1 MRAKA
6 VVCVI
11 FASFIMLA
19 ASSCSSSANPDWI
32 SQAGLFTDPSGTQPT
47 DSYGWRE
54 IFYLVVEF
62 DQPPQEAIIQA
73 SWIAVDT
80 TRLRPDTIIKIEEKE
95 AQESPLVFELENAG
109 NFWPEGDY
117 QVNVYVNETLYK
129 EIKFI
134 VHMTDVH

>member
-1 MRAKA
+1 MRSKT
-6 VVCVI
+6 VVSLLFTIWVV
-11 FASFIMLA
+11 LA
-19 ASSCSSSANPDWI
+19 AGSCSSSANLDWI
-32 SQAGLFTDPSGTQPT
+32 DQAGLYTDPSGTQPT

-54 IFYLVVEF
+54 VFYLIVEF
-62 DQPPQEAIIQA
+62 DQAPQNALIRV
-73 SWIAVDT
+73 SWIAADT

-95 AQESPLVFELENAG
+95 PLESPLVFELENAG

-134 VHMTDVH
+134 VHMTDVY